1 MMVLMNAMV
10 SFLPLLLGAPL
21 VAEAFTG
28 APVAKSPQFTA
39 IQRRYGKV
47 DFPPRC
53 VGYTSARSTS
63 MNSATFTYDDDW
75 HASLLHPLD
84 DLGVDLD
91 DDVGIVAYY
100 SGNTQTAERPA
111 EDEIRE
117 VAMAFAPVA
126 LLILIEIMLDSLN
139 LFTSI
144 NDIHH

>member
-1 MMVLMNAMV
+1 MMVLNAMI
-10 SFLPLLLGAPL
+10 SFLPLLLCAPL

-28 APVAKSPQFTA
+28 APVAKSPQFTE

-53 VGYTSARSTS
+53 VGYAATDSRV
-63 MNSATFTYDDDW
+63 NSATFTYDDDW